1 MHFKQNNFSKVPK
14 KLTVKLNKIQNNN
27 LIVGS
32 EITLKKNNLDI
43 YPFTELPKLDNLH
56 IGVPTTFLPK
66 ITQGKYSKRNTL
78 GRTIKLKNIDKIEK
92 SWAIEGPNFGDYS
105 NGTHIAIITKLI
117 WQTKTEFPKNLSI
130 TMIPITISD
139 EQVTIRIQ
147 IDAPLN
153 KNSKTFYEDLLFFI
167 NLLNENIH
175 DVDILSVNEEENANL
190 ALETE
195 TVDWELLPIGDRDLK
210 TILRTKFGKNFHNNS
225 KNDDSIS
232 FFSNLKLPIDHYIS
246 GTGSFERY
254 FGMCF
259 QNGVVV
265 LEDFHYG
272 NATYVFNK
280 NWEELSKMSRT
291 ELMHLNSSDIE
302 RITHNRNW
310 KVRLNYIINSSS
322 QS

>member
-175 DVDILSVNEEENANL
+175 DVDIVSVNEEENANL

-225 KNDDSIS
+225 KNDNSIS
-232 FFSNLKLPIDHYIS
+232 FF
-246 GTGSFERY
+246 
-254 FGMCF
+254 
-259 QNGVVV
+259 
-265 LEDFHYG
+265 
-272 NATYVFNK
+272 
-280 NWEELSKMSRT
+280 
-291 ELMHLNSSDIE
+291 
-302 RITHNRNW
+302 
-310 KVRLNYIINSSS
+310 
-322 QS
+322 